1 MDWLDLLAAQ
11 ETLKSLLPAPQF
23 ESINSSVLNLLN
35 GTTLTST
42 SIHVYW
48 KNHDFDFMD
57 LCWQSDISDF

>member
-35 GTTLTST
+35 GTTLTS
-42 SIHVYW
+42 IHVYW

-57 LCWQSDISDF
+57 ICWQSDISDF